1 MHPDQSL
8 IHQSTIRGFIGLRFL
23 SSSLCLPAHPALHGH
38 ESACRKANPQ
48 NNNFEMADT
57 KAHLLYVEDDESL
70 SFVTRDNLE
79 LNGYQVT
86 YCEDGQKAL
95 DTIQSKQKFDLCILD
110 VMLPEVDGFT
120 LAQEIRKR
128 DEVVPI
134 IFLTAKSMKQD
145 KIHGLTIGADDYI
158 TKPFSIEELL
168 LKIDIFLRRTKYAN
182 ILKSNTPLS
191 IGNYSFDYKNLSLT
205 AEGYSETLTQKEADL
220 LKLLNEH
227 RNQVVKRSFILE
239 TIWGKDDY
247 FLGRSLD
254 VFISRLR
261 KYLSLDDRIK
271 IENIHGVG
279 FKFRVDE

>member
-1 MHPDQSL
+1 
-8 IHQSTIRGFIGLRFL
+8 
-23 SSSLCLPAHPALHGH
+23 
-38 ESACRKANPQ
+38 
-48 NNNFEMADT
+48 MAEK

-79 LNGYQVT
+79 LNGYMVT
-86 YCEDGQKAL
+86 YCEDGGKAMHL
-95 DTIQSKQKFDLCILD
+95 IETNQRFDLCILD

-120 LAQEIRKR
+120 LATEIRKR
-128 DEVVPI
+128 DELVPI

-168 LKIDIFLRRTKYAN
+168 LKIDIFLRRTKYSSFLKESLVVKIAN
-182 ILKSNTPLS
+182 YL
-191 IGNYSFDYKNLSLT
+191 FDYKNLSLINGDYT
-205 AEGYSETLTQKEADL
+205 ETLTQKEADL
-220 LKLLNEH
+220 LKLLNEN
-227 RNQVVKRSFILE
+227 RNQVVKRSYILE

-261 KYLSLDDRIK
+261 KYLQIDERIK

-279 FKFRVDE
+279 FKFRVDD

>member
-1 MHPDQSL
+1 
-8 IHQSTIRGFIGLRFL
+8 
-23 SSSLCLPAHPALHGH
+23 
-38 ESACRKANPQ
+38 
-48 NNNFEMADT
+48 MAEK

-79 LNGYQVT
+79 LNGYEVT
-86 YCEDGQKAL
+86 YCEDGKQAME
-95 DTIQSKQKFDLCILD
+95 TIRSNQRFDLCILD

-128 DEVVPI
+128 DDQVPI

-168 LKIDIFLRRTKYAN
+168 LKIDIFLRRTKYTT
-182 ILKSNTPLS
+182 ILKSNTPVT
-191 IGNYSFDYKNLSLT
+191 IGYYAFDYKNLHLSC
-205 AEGYSETLTQKEADL
+205 GDYSETLTQKEADL
-220 LKLLNEH
+220 LKLLHEN

-261 KYLSLDDRIK
+261 KYLNQDERIK

>member
-1 MHPDQSL
+1 MFA
-8 IHQSTIRGFIGLRFL
+8 HQSPPQRSIKSTKLH
-23 SSSLCLPAHPALHGH
+23 SS
-38 ESACRKANPQ
+38 
-48 NNNFEMADT
+48 MADAI
-57 KAHLLYVEDDESL
+57 AHLLYVEDDESL

-79 LNGYQVT
+79 LNGYEVT

-182 ILKSNTPLS
+182 MLKSSTPLG
-191 IGNYSFDYKNLSLT
+191 IGNYMFDYKNLSLT
-205 AEGYSETLTQKEADL
+205 TEGYSETLTQKEADL

-279 FKFRVDE
+279 FKFKVDD

>member
-1 MHPDQSL
+1 
-8 IHQSTIRGFIGLRFL
+8 
-23 SSSLCLPAHPALHGH
+23 
-38 ESACRKANPQ
+38 
-48 NNNFEMADT
+48 MADT

-79 LNGYQVT
+79 LNGYDVS

-95 DTIQSKQKFDLCILD
+95 EKIQTGQKFDLCILD

-128 DEVVPI
+128 DEQVPI

-168 LKIDIFLRRTKYAN
+168 LKVDIFLRRTKYTT
-182 ILKSNTPLS
+182 ILKTNTPFT
-191 IGNYSFDYKNLSLT
+191 IGNYTFDYKNLSLSY
-205 AEGYSETLTQKEADL
+205 EDREDTLTQKEADL
-220 LKLLNEH
+220 LKLLCEHKNE
-227 RNQVVKRSFILE
+227 VIKRSFILE

-261 KYLSLDDRIK
+261 KYLKEDERIK
-271 IENIHGVG
+271 VENIHGVG